1 MKRLLEWKQRMLQ
14 SPLTRKPSG
23 SANRGRTQNDLS
35 SYYKQQ
41 ALLDLAAHEA
51 AVAEGRHS
59 RRREDGHRSHVR
71 SKSSDGRRTA
81 VNVPRYNSYSSDDEG
96 RASSP
101 ELIILVVASV
111 ALRNE
116 GPGRN
121 ITARV
126 DNSLFFFSMC
136 VEHVHSDSE
145 QGMF

>member
-23 SANRGRTQNDLS
+23 SANRGRAQNDLS

-51 AVAEGRHS
+51 AVAESRHS

-71 SKSSDGRRTA
+71 SKSSDGRRAA

-96 RASSP
+96 RDSSP
-101 ELIILVVASV
+101 ELII
-111 ALRNE
+111 
-116 GPGRN
+116 
-121 ITARV
+121 
-126 DNSLFFFSMC
+126 
-136 VEHVHSDSE
+136 
-145 QGMF
+145 